1 MGHRLKP
8 TERASRHLDDLV
20 DSLRGAFALVEADS
34 AKGSEL
40 VGDMIAHFQKVKDGY
55 SRWKTPPP
63 QAAEID
69 TLIAHFE
76 ALRDQA
82 VFITLADDESDGDRR
97 ISFNLISGEDIIMG
111 YANQRHEAVATALT
125 KRMADVLGYEMTPL

>member
-20 DSLRGAFALVEADS
+20 DSLRGAFALVEAD
-34 AKGSEL
+34 AEKGSAI
-40 VGDMIAHFQKVKDGY
+40 VGDMIAHFLKVKDGY

-69 TLIAHFE
+69 ALIARFE
-76 ALRDQA
+76 SLREQA
-82 VFITLADDESDGDRR
+82 AFITLANDESDDDRR
-97 ISFNLISGEDIIMG
+97 ISFNLVPGEDIIMG
-111 YANQRHEAVATALT
+111 YATPRHEAVVTALT
-125 KRMADVLGYEMTPL
+125 KRVADVLGYEMTVL